1 MCALQ
6 ESIVATSTTE
16 PPAGS
21 VPSSLALPS
30 TSSQDEVMSTSSH
43 PPIDSAS
50 GTGRPRG
57 DTIRLALGWGARIAL
72 VALSAWIGTALR
84 LPFGTV
90 VDLLIGAALGVALL
104 GLGGLTVGMVRWI
117 AVDWPR
123 VLGSAFL
130 VATAGA
136 ALLLIAFNGVAPLVA
151 AATWGVWGGTGA
163 LLVLAAVLLRRLTHT
178 RVVPGERPSPRVVP
192 ALLAIGAVGLAIA
205 LMVWWWSPGAPDDV
219 AALTAGNAP
228 VLALPDPGE
237 RGPLPV
243 ATLRYGSGTPAWRV
257 EYGRDADLRTAPV
270 DLADLVSLGPVAR
283 VVRPW
288 ALGAGLDAVPR
299 NAVVWYPAEG
309 AGPHP
314 LVVVAH
320 GNANAFT
327 ASEDGYAWLGEH
339 LASHGFVVASID
351 ASSFNAVPMFGGLRG
366 ENDARALLMLA
377 HLQLW
382 AEWETS
388 AAPGMPRVDLDR
400 VALMGHSRGGEAAA
414 IAAALDA
421 IGRLP
426 DDALTPLAERVG
438 GPYGVRAVVAF
449 APSDGQFRVGD
460 RPTALVGVDYL
471 VLQGG
476 FDADVS
482 SFVGERQYER
492 TDPGAG
498 GLKAAVYV
506 HQANHGQFNDAWGR
520 VDLVPPL
527 GALLRVGAVMPL
539 DDQQRAAAALVH
551 AFLRSS
557 LLEDDG
563 YRALFT
569 DLRGGAHWLPPANYV
584 LRSATRDDVVLFEPT
599 VDPGAGTPPG
609 SVVTGEGLALWRVAD
624 PGYRSGV
631 QREAT
636 AVTLGWSSEDDA
648 EPARYGVTLPLA
660 LGAYAAVL
668 GTPVDQTVLTLEL
681 ARGRGPLPGGV
692 ATPTGALDASVVVTD
707 AAGATATLQLSHA
720 QGVPPHLPSVVTRLG
735 AFEAVRF
742 RPDAY
747 PLFQRIDLPIAALQ
761 AANPDL
767 EAASV
772 GSVDLVF
779 DSVPAGVI
787 ALRSVRLT
795 AP

>member
-1 MCALQ
+1 
-6 ESIVATSTTE
+6 
-16 PPAGS
+16 
-21 VPSSLALPS
+21 
-30 TSSQDEVMSTSSH
+30 MSTSSH
-43 PPIDSAS
+43 SPIDGSS
-50 GTGRPRG
+50 GADRPHG
-57 DTIRLALGWGARIAL
+57 DTLRLALGWGARIGL
-72 VALSAWIGTALR
+72 VALSAWIGTALH
-84 LPFGTV
+84 LPFGPV
-90 VDLLIGAALGVALL
+90 VDLLIGGALGVALL

-117 AVDWPR
+117 AVDWAR
-123 VLGSAFL
+123 VLGSSFL

-136 ALLLIAFNGVAPLVA
+136 AILLLGFAGVAPLVA
-151 AATWGVWGGTGA
+151 ATTWGVWGGTGA
-163 LLVLAAVLLRRLTHT
+163 LLVLAIVMARRMARPRT
-178 RVVPGERPSPRVVP
+178 GSDERPTRRALP
-192 ALLAIGAVGLAIA
+192 ALLAVGASGLAIA
-205 LMVWWWSPGAPDDV
+205 LMVWWWSPGAADDT
-219 AALTAGNAP
+219 ALLTAGSAP
-228 VLALPDPGE
+228 ALALPDPGE

-243 ATLRYGSGTPAWRV
+243 ATLRYGSGTPGWRT
-257 EYGRDADLRTAPV
+257 EYGRDAALQTTPV

-314 LVVVAH
+314 LVLVAH
-320 GNANAFT
+320 GNANAFI

-351 ASSFNAVPMFGGLRG
+351 ASSFNAVPMVGGLRG

-382 AEWETS
+382 SAWEAS
-388 AAPGMPRVDLDR
+388 EVPGVPRVDMDR
-400 VALMGHSRGGEAAA
+400 VALVGHSRGGEAAA
-414 IAAALDA
+414 IAAALDG

-426 DDALTPLAERVG
+426 ADALAPLAERVG
-438 GPYGVRAVVAF
+438 GPYAVRAVVAF

-460 RPTALVGVDYL
+460 RPTALAGVDYL

-492 TDPGAG
+492 AEPGDG
-498 GLKAAVYV
+498 GSKAAVYV
-506 HQANHGQFNDAWGR
+506 HQANHGQFNDMWGS

-539 DDQQRAAAALVH
+539 DDQQRAAAVLVH

-557 LLEDDG
+557 LLGDDG
-563 YRALFT
+563 YRALFA
-569 DLRGGAHWLPPANYV
+569 DLRVGAHWLPSASYV
-584 LRSATRDDVVLFEPT
+584 LRSALGDDLVLFEPS
-599 VDPGAGTPPG
+599 VDPAAGTQPG
-609 SVVTGEGLALWRVAD
+609 SVVSGDGLALWRVGD
-624 PGYRSGV
+624 PGYRSDV

-636 AVTLGWSSEDDA
+636 AVTLGWSTEDGA
-648 EPARYGVTLPLA
+648 EPARYGLTLPLA
-660 LGAYAAVL
+660 LGAYATAL
-668 GTPVDQTVLTLEL
+668 GSPIDQTVLTLEL

-707 AAGATATLQLSHA
+707 AAGATATLELSEA

-747 PLFQRIDLPIAALQ
+747 PLFQRVDLPMAAFT
-761 AANPDL
+761 AANPSLDP
-767 EAASV
+767 ASIDRV
-772 GSVDLVF
+772 ELVF
-779 DSVPAGVI
+779 DRVPAGVV
-787 ALRSVRLT
+787 ALRSLRLT

>member
-1 MCALQ
+1 
-6 ESIVATSTTE
+6 
-16 PPAGS
+16 
-21 VPSSLALPS
+21 
-30 TSSQDEVMSTSSH
+30 MSTSSH
-43 PPIDSAS
+43 SPIDGSS
-50 GTGRPRG
+50 GTDRPRG
-57 DTIRLALGWGARIAL
+57 DTLRLVLGWGARIAL
-72 VALSAWIGTALR
+72 VALSAWIGSALR

-117 AVDWPR
+117 AVDWAR

-136 ALLLIAFNGVAPLVA
+136 AILLLGFSGVAPLVA

-163 LLVLAAVLLRRLTHT
+163 LLVLAVVMARRLARPRT
-178 RVVPGERPSPRVVP
+178 GSDERPARRALP
-192 ALLAIGAVGLAIA
+192 ALLAVGATALAIA
-205 LMVWWWSPGAPDDV
+205 LMVWWWNPGAADDT
-219 AALTAGNAP
+219 ARLTAGGTSA
-228 VLALPDPGE
+228 LTLPDPGE

-243 ATLRYGSGTPAWRV
+243 ATLRYGSGTPGWRV
-257 EYGRDADLRTAPV
+257 EYGRDAALHTTPV

-320 GNANAFT
+320 GNANAFI

-382 AEWETS
+382 SEWEAI
-388 AAPGMPRVDLDR
+388 AAPGVPRVDMGR
-400 VALMGHSRGGEAAA
+400 VALVGHSRGGEAAA
-414 IAAALDA
+414 IAAALDGV
-421 IGRLP
+421 GRLP
-426 DDALTPLAERVG
+426 DDALAPLAERVG

-460 RPTALVGVDYL
+460 RPTALAGVDYL

-492 TDPGAG
+492 AEPGDG

-520 VDLVPPL
+520 VDLMPPL
-527 GALLRVGAVMPL
+527 GPLLRVGAVMPL
-539 DDQQRAAAALVH
+539 EDQQRAGAVLVH

-557 LLEDDG
+557 LLEEDG
-563 YRALFT
+563 YRALFS
-569 DLRGGAHWLPPANYV
+569 DLRRGAHWLPPASYV
-584 LRSATRDDVVLFEPT
+584 LRSATGDALTLFEPA
-599 VDPGAGTPPG
+599 VDPGAGTLPG
-609 SVVTGEGLALWRVAD
+609 SGVSGDGLALWRVGD
-624 PGYRSGV
+624 PGYRSSV

-636 AVTLGWSSEDDA
+636 AVTLGWSTEDGA
-648 EPARYGVTLPLA
+648 EPGRYGLTLPLT
-660 LGAYAAVL
+660 LGAYATTL
-668 GTPVDQTVLTLEL
+668 GTPIDQAVLTLEL
-681 ARGRGPLPGGV
+681 GRGRGPLPGGV

-707 AAGATATLQLSHA
+707 AAGATATLALSQA

-747 PLFQRIDLPIAALQ
+747 PLFQRVDLPMAAFT

-767 EAASV
+767 DLASV
-772 GSVDLVF
+772 DRVELVF
-779 DSVPAGVI
+779 DRVPAGVV
-787 ALRSVRLT
+787 ALRSLRLT